1 MTQKTGAQQ
10 ASEQVQRQYYHN
22 VVNHYTPKIPLV
34 RNCVRAFLVG
44 GTVCVI
50 GQWVQSFFV
59 HYFSFSPDEAGEP
72 TVATLI
78 AFASWLTGL
87 GVYDTLAQWA
97 GAGATVPVTGFA
109 NAIASAA
116 MEHRKEGW
124 VLGVGG
130 HLFKVGGP
138 VIVIGVVAAFLI
150 GLVRVIVT

>member
-1 MTQKTGAQQ
+1 MCHRT
-10 ASEQVQRQYYHN
+10 
-22 VVNHYTPKIPLV
+22 
-34 RNCVRAFLVG
+34 VG
-44 GTVCVI
+44 PG
-50 GQWVQSFFV
+50 FFV

-116 MEHRKEGW
+116 MKHGKRDGCS
-124 VLGVGG
+124 VQGD
-130 HLFKVGGP
+130 
-138 VIVIGVVAAFLI
+138 IFLKS
-150 GLVRVIVT
+150 GDRSS